1 MRERTYLRTVDS
13 FNLVAMGLDK
23 CWIIFSHPKHFSIHL
38 IQIQSPR
45 SWRQN
50 VCPKHWNLNIVLH
63 VLNIALHVLNIVLHV
78 LNVALHVLNIV
89 LHVLKTQKTNLINT
103 HYENLT
109 TYVKGCWLF
118 SDWHSFI
125 TVWYIGNWTW

>member
-1 MRERTYLRTVDS
+1 
-13 FNLVAMGLDK
+13 
-23 CWIIFSHPKHFSIHL
+23 
-38 IQIQSPR
+38 
-45 SWRQN
+45 
-50 VCPKHWNLNIVLH
+50 VLH

-109 TYVKGCWLF
+109 TYVKGC
-118 SDWHSFI
+118 
-125 TVWYIGNWTW
+125 